1 MKRLLTILI
10 LIFSLQTPSQADD
23 IRDFQIEGIS
33 IGDSLLDY
41 FSEKEIK
48 KNKYF
53 LEQAKGNKEYTKIDL
68 GNIKNIEVYDTLS
81 ATFRTSDE
89 RYKTTT
95 IEGIIWFK
103 DDINSCLKK
112 RDEIIK
118 ELSNLFKNQ
127 KKEDY
132 GKSEHFADKKSYTYD
147 YYVYFGDINDWPP
160 DHILVSCYDWSKK
173 LEYWDHLRVAIVKKE
188 YMEWLNA
195 LSKN

>member
-1 MKRLLTILI
+1 MRVFIAVLV
-10 LIFSLQTPSQADD
+10 LIFSLQSWSKADD
-23 IRDFQIEGIS
+23 IRDFQIEGMS

-41 FSEKEIK
+41 FSEKVIE
-48 KNKYF
+48 KNKFFY
-53 LEQAKGNKEYTKIDL
+53 EQAGENKKYTKINL
-68 GNIKNIEVYDTLS
+68 EKIKNIELYDRLGV
-81 ATFRTSDE
+81 TFRTSDE

-95 IEGIIWFK
+95 VEGIIWFK

-118 ELSNLFKNQ
+118 ELSELFKNNQ
-127 KKEDY
+127 KEDA
-132 GKSEHFADKKSYTYD
+132 GKNVHFADKKSYTYD
-147 YYVYFGDINDWPP
+147 YYVYFGNINDWPP